1 MIPFEY
7 LGKELLQ
14 IMTWHRMGDKPKYE
28 PVMIQFISSQT
39 LLGLDALTMYM
50 YVLPVLSLA
59 GSELWS

>member
-1 MIPFEY
+1 
-7 LGKELLQ
+7 
-14 IMTWHRMGDKPKYE
+14 MTWHPMGDKPKYE

-39 LLGLDALTMYM
+39 LLGLDALAMYM

>member
-1 MIPFEY
+1 MISFEY

-39 LLGLDALTMYM
+39 LLSLDALAMYM

-59 GSELWS
+59 GPELWS